1 MSALPLLTA
10 QGISRRYG
18 SRVAVENVSLDLRR
32 GEVLGL
38 LGLNGAGK
46 STTLQILAGVLAP
59 HRGVVAIHGHDLAR
73 APRAAKRHL
82 GYLPEV
88 PPLFID
94 ATVDEYLSFCA
105 RLHEVPS
112 ARVMARVARAKDRC
126 NLQAVGSRLIRNLS
140 KGFQQR
146 VGLAQAIVH
155 EPAVLILDEPTVG
168 LDPAQIQEVR
178 ELIGALGTEHA
189 ILLSTH
195 LLGEAE
201 SVCSRVVILHQGR
214 LVYDQALAAQRQSIL
229 LGLRRPPPL
238 AVLQALI
245 GTSEI
250 LARADGRFE
259 IVAAE
264 RAAVVDRLVSAAAA
278 QGWELC
284 ELSHGGSALER
295 TFLDLTREHR
305 PLAEQSA

>member
-1 MSALPLLTA
+1 MSSLPLLCA

-18 SRVAVENVSLDLRR
+18 PRIAVAEVSLTLPR

-59 HRGVVAIHGHDLAR
+59 HTGRVSIHGHDLSR
-73 APRAAKRHL
+73 APIAAKRHL
-82 GYLPEV
+82 GYLPENA
-88 PPLFID
+88 PLFRE
-94 ATVDEYLSFCA
+94 ATVDEYLAFCA
-105 RLHEVPS
+105 RLHEVPR
-112 ARVMARVARAKDRC
+112 ARVAALVARAKSRC

-178 ELIGALGTEHA
+178 ELIRVLGTEHA

-195 LLGEAE
+195 LLSEAE
-201 SVCSRVVILHQGR
+201 GICSRVVILHQGR
-214 LVYDQALAAQRQSIL
+214 LVYDQTMAARRQILL
-229 LGLRRPPPL
+229 LGLRAPPPL
-238 AVLQALI
+238 AALQTLAE
-245 GTSEI
+245 SREI
-250 LARADGRFE
+250 VEVAPGRFE
-259 IVAAE
+259 ITATDCALS
-264 RAAVVDRLVSAAAA
+264 DRLVAAAVA
-278 QGWELC
+278 HHWGLYELGQ
-284 ELSHGGSALER
+284 GGSTLER
-295 TFLDLTREHR
+295 TFLDLTREH
-305 PLAEQSA
+305 LAAPEQPV